1 MRTET
6 TFQMLAG
13 STAASVKMSS
23 STRVTPPIT
32 YFFPLPE
39 GMDTDRVKAAD
50 KILKMGNVAV
60 CKTTRAGFTTS
71 AVIAAER
78 WDLKTLVIAPTR
90 NILSKTVRKTVQ
102 NNGGRPCGIAGNIT
116 CKYLQEI
123 IKKDPLLAELPLM
136 KGEKCDSCEHY
147 DTCPVTEIERVDDF
161 TTATITYA
169 KLEAV
174 MLSSSDSAAFIKE
187 RLAEVDV
194 IILDEAHL
202 LSFPSLP
209 QVDFDKYVVIPEEFR
224 ALRRI
229 YDKWRDMQNENREE
243 AHHIEFLVDQDLQ
256 GFTGIRVP
264 THYLRR

>member
-1 MRTET
+1 
-6 TFQMLAG
+6 MLAS

-32 YFFPLPE
+32 SFFPLPE

-60 CKTTRAGFTTS
+60 CKTPRAGFTTS

-123 IKKDPLLAELPLM
+123 IKKDKLLAELPLV
-136 KGEKCDSCEHY
+136 KGEKCDDCEHY

-174 MLSSSDSAAFIKE
+174 MLSSSDDAQFI
-187 RLAEVDV
+187 RNQLSDVDLV
-194 IILDEAHL
+194 ILDEAHL

-229 YDKWRDMQNENREE
+229 YDKWREMQNENREE
-243 AHHIEFLVDQDLQ
+243 AHHIEYLVDQDLQ